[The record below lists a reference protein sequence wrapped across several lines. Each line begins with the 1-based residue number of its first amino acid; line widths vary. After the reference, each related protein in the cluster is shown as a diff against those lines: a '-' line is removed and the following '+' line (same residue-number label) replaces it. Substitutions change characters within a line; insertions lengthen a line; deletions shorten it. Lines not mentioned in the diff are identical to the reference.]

1 VNEIMT
7 KAKDAGLMFWQSLT
21 DEERRLIL
29 FYGVYLGASAWS
41 MARGRARRLERQALR
56 DEILEE
62 LRGA

>member
-1 VNEIMT
+1 
-7 KAKDAGLMFWQSLT
+7 MFWQSLT

-41 MARGRARRLERQALR
+41 MARGRARRLERQELR